1 MEKSDGAQIV
11 WAVYE
16 HIIEARIYPN
26 EVTVKVMVGALC
38 KEGKLKNFLDIAD

>member
-26 EVTVKVMVGALC
+26 EVTVRLWSVLC
-38 KEGKLKNFLDIAD
+38 VKKGS